1 MMMAGRPGGPM
12 GRPGSQMQVGR
23 SKDTKATLKRM
34 TRRFGPESKL
44 LVAALLLGVFSVAF
58 TVIGPKILGDAINVI
73 FSGIVGSTPQVKA
86 LYKACSGSQQC
97 VVHYLSQHGKSN
109 LGSMLGSIKITP
121 GNGIDFSQLGHLALL
136 AIFVYLVGSFFSWGQ
151 SYIMAG
157 VAQRTVARMRTD
169 VEEKLGRLPL
179 RYFDTHAHGDMLSR
193 VTNDIDNISTVI
205 QQGMSQ
211 LLTSILTIIG
221 VLIMMFWISPLLA
234 VVSLV
239 TVPLAIWGAALIAK
253 RSQVQFTAQW
263 KQTGYL
269 NGHVEAMHTGH
280 VLVQV
285 FGASK
290 SSMEKFN
297 GLNDKTYQA
306 SFKAQFLSGIIQ
318 PMMQFFSNVNYV
330 LIAVFGGYR
339 VATGALSFGSVVAFT
354 QYARQ
359 FTQPMTQVASQM
371 NMLQSGLASAER
383 VFEMLDADEEER
395 LLQTGELP
403 EPVRGHVDL
412 KDVEFSYT
420 SERKLIEGFNL
431 EVPQGRTVAI
441 VGPTGAGK
449 TTIVNLL
456 MRFYEVDSGMIAIDE
471 VPYSDLSRDTVR
483 RAYGM
488 VLQDTWL
495 FSGTVRENIGYGL
508 EGATDLQIE
517 QAATAAL
524 ADHFIRT
531 LPLGYETELDG
542 ESASIS
548 AGQKQLLTIARAFLA
563 NPEIL
568 ILDEATS
575 SVDSRTEVLIQAAM
589 AKLRTGRTSFVIAH
603 RLSTIRNA
611 DIILVM
617 ESGTIVESGSHE
629 DLMESKGAYFR
640 LYNSQFTEAVN

>member
-1 MMMAGRPGGPM
+1 M
-12 GRPGSQMQVGR
+12 GRPGSQMQVGK
-23 SKDTKATLKRM
+23 SKNTKAVLKRM
-34 TRRFGPESKL
+34 GQRFGPEAKL
-44 LVAALLLGVFSVAF
+44 LIFALALGMFSVAF

-73 FSGIVGSTPQVKA
+73 FAGIIGSTPQVKA
-86 LYKACSGSQQC
+86 LYKACDASQQC
-97 VVHYLSQHGKSN
+97 VVHYLAEHGKSN
-109 LGSMLGSIKITP
+109 LGSMLDSIKVVP
-121 GNGIDFSQLGHLALL
+121 GNGIDFATLGHLVFL
-136 AIFVYLVGSFFSWGQ
+136 ATIVYLVGSLFSWGQ
-151 SYIMAG
+151 GYIMAG

-179 RYFDTHAHGDMLSR
+179 KYFDTHAHGDMLSR

-211 LLTSILTIIG
+211 LLTSALTIIG

-239 TVPLAIWGAALIAK
+239 TVPLAIWGAALVAK
-253 RSQVQFTAQW
+253 RSQVQFAAQW
-263 KQTGYL
+263 KETGLL
-269 NGHVEAMHTGH
+269 NGHVEAMHTAH
-280 VLVQV
+280 VLVQI
-285 FGASK
+285 FGASR
-290 SSMEKFN
+290 SSMAKFDE
-297 GLNDKTYQA
+297 LNEKTYQA
-306 SFKAQFLSGIIQ
+306 SFRAQFLSGIIQ

-383 VFEMLDADEEER
+383 VFELLDAKEEDR
-395 LLQTGELP
+395 LLSIRELP
-403 EPVRGHVDL
+403 DPVHGSVSM
-412 KDVEFSYT
+412 KEVEFSYAT
-420 SERKLIEGFNL
+420 DRRLIDRFNL
-431 EVPQGRTVAI
+431 EVPQGQTVAI

-456 MRFYEVDSGMIAIDE
+456 MRFYEVDSGRIAIDE
-471 VPYSDLSRDTVR
+471 VPYTDLSRDTVR
-483 RAYGM
+483 EVYGM

-495 FSGTVRENIGYGL
+495 FSGTIRENIGYGL

-517 QAATAAL
+517 SAAKTAL

-531 LPLGYETELDG
+531 LPLGYDTELDG
-542 ESASIS
+542 EATKIS

-563 NPEIL
+563 NPQIL

-603 RLSTIRNA
+603 RLSTIRYA

-617 ESGTIVESGSHE
+617 ESGRIVESGKHE
-629 DLMESKGAYFR
+629 DLMAKKGAYFR
-640 LYNSQFTEAVN
+640 LYSSQFEK